1 MRHWKS
7 GIAIPS
13 CALFLATIDPTGPI
27 VQVMIAWGAELRIL
41 VSWAVMSVSEGPKDS
56 LAVKLIP
63 NSGASFSSQPRPSFP
78 KESEAVR
85 SATFIRP
92 FALRYP

>member
-1 MRHWKS
+1 
-7 GIAIPS
+7 
-13 CALFLATIDPTGPI
+13 
-27 VQVMIAWGAELRIL
+27 
-41 VSWAVMSVSEGPKDS
+41 MSVSEGPKDS

-78 KESEAVR
+78 KESEAVK
-85 SATFIRP
+85 SATLVRP